1 MRKYKCTKLCSES
14 RRGGSKVIKFYSVNE
29 SAKKEL
35 GSLCPDWYGQLGSFR
50 RENIEKHLDGIL
62 IPFIVEIDVCV
73 DTLEN
78 IVRNSGFLKIDVLHI
93 DAEGYDLEVL
103 SSLDLIYWK
112 PSVIIF
118 EHKHIEKFKVEQFLE
133 NIKLIGYDFRSFQD
147 DVVAY
152 LPRIN

>member
-1 MRKYKCTKLCSES
+1 M
-14 RRGGSKVIKFYSVNE
+14 
-29 SAKKEL
+29 
-35 GSLCPDWYGQLGSFR
+35 CPDWYGQLGSFR